1 MSPASKST
9 SLCAKLGLETKQ
21 QRAWALYDW
30 ANSAFMTTVVAAVFP
45 IYFKQVV
52 AADLDPATAQGRYA
66 AATAIGLAA
75 IAITAPLL
83 GRVAD
88 RFGLRKVLL
97 FGFTLLGALA
107 TGALFWADAGDV
119 NLALIAFVLAN
130 LGAGAAVV
138 FYDSLLPHVATTDQM
153 DRVSTGGFALG
164 YLGGGLLLALHLD
177 WISNPERYGLGGGEH
192 LAIRAAL
199 LSVGVW
205 WLLFT
210 IPLMRRVA
218 EPPKVAAV
226 AGASLGSIRETL
238 AEIRRFPEA
247 FKMLVAFLIYNDG
260 ILTIIR
266 MAALFGASMG
276 LEDSVMIQ
284 ALLLVQF
291 IGLPAAFL
299 FGALAKKIGSK
310 RAVIGAL
317 AVYCFV
323 TILASEMSTSFHFY
337 ALATLV
343 GCVQGGSQALSRSLF
358 GSLIPRKKSA
368 EFFGF
373 FAVGEKFAGVLGP
386 GLYAI
391 IVFSTGDDR
400 TAIRWIAAFF
410 VVGAMLLSRVDVEAG
425 RKVARA
431 ADKADAAS

>member
-1 MSPASKST
+1 MEPVPKST
-9 SLCAKLGLETKQ
+9 KLWAKLGLETKE

-45 IYFKQVV
+45 IYFKKVV
-52 AADLDPATAQGRYA
+52 AGGLDPATAQGRYA
-66 AATAIGLAA
+66 TATAIGLAA
-75 IAITAPLL
+75 IALTAPLL
-83 GRVAD
+83 GRLAD
-88 RFGLRKVLL
+88 RHALRKVFL
-97 FGFTLLGALA
+97 FGFTLLGALS
-107 TGALFWADAGDV
+107 TGALFWANAGDV
-119 NLALIAFVLAN
+119 NLALVAFGLAN

-138 FYDSLLPHVATTDQM
+138 FYDSLLPHVATPEQM

-177 WISNPERYGLGGGEH
+177 WISNPERYGLDGGAH
-192 LAIRAAL
+192 LATRAAL

-218 EPPKVAAV
+218 EPPKVAAAPGV
-226 AGASLGSIRETL
+226 AIGSFRETL

-266 MAALFGASMG
+266 MAALFGASMQ
-276 LEDSVMIQ
+276 LDDSVMIK

-299 FGALAKKIGSK
+299 FGALAKKVGSK

-317 AVYCFV
+317 VVYCFV
-323 TILASEMSTSFHFY
+323 TLLASEMSTSFHFY
-337 ALATLV
+337 ALAVLV

-373 FAVGEKFAGVLGP
+373 FAVGEKFAGILGP

-400 TAIRWIAAFF
+400 TAIRWIAVFF
-410 VVGAMLLSRVDVEAG
+410 VVGAVLLSRVNVDAG
-425 RKVARA
+425 RKVARE
-431 ADKADAAS
+431 ADLADAT